1 MRGCALHSKRV
12 NFCRHGTTM
21 SRLSRDEKLFIL
33 EETLSPQND
42 TISFEDN
49 PESMRTLP
57 EVRFI
62 MVWAG
67 ISHNG
72 ELH

>member
-1 MRGCALHSKRV
+1 
-12 NFCRHGTTM
+12 M
-21 SRLSRDEKLFIL
+21 SCLSRDEKLFIL

-67 ISHNG
+67 VSHNG
-72 ELH
+72 KLH